1 MILQAY
7 ERSELRLT
15 DDYYCGKIEAA
26 VNAYGMS
33 YDFCRLY
40 SVNEGLT
47 WGNILLY
54 NSAAVLGG
62 SLINE
67 DELAD
72 FIRIN
77 APQTVE
83 CPRYTGNHLT
93 IEGYEQ
99 KKRLLFRMV
108 PDKDF
113 DEKKFVK
120 GVDKTVSLQQM
131 FIILNSSFQGLQ
143 YDLWYADMSHRIRHE
158 VSRAFT
164 YKSASCANIE
174 FCLNG
179 KAYISSVATLP
190 AARGHGGASGLLK
203 HIAAMLSRYKIEG
216 YLWCYEELA
225 DFYTKLGFKLT
236 DDDIILI
243 KKDNT

>member
-1 MILQAY
+1 
-7 ERSELRLT
+7 
-15 DDYYCGKIEAA
+15 
-26 VNAYGMS
+26 
-33 YDFCRLY
+33 
-40 SVNEGLT
+40 
-47 WGNILLY
+47 
-54 NSAAVLGG
+54 
-62 SLINE
+62 
-67 DELAD
+67 
-72 FIRIN
+72 
-77 APQTVE
+77 
-83 CPRYTGNHLT
+83 
-93 IEGYEQ
+93 
-99 KKRLLFRMV
+99 MV

-113 DEKKFVK
+113 DEKEFVK
-120 GVDKTVSLQQM
+120 GIDKPVSLQQM